1 MNRLNLVLIDLELD
15 EQVSVFTLASSQL
28 VLIQVDNDGE
38 SLNFAIHNRLSRL
51 DLMVTLDRLL
61 IAHRLLLSL
70 VPFNLFEVDS
80 LDSKS
85 LSLVAQLN

>member
-15 EQVSVFTLASSQL
+15 EQVPVFTLASSQL

-51 DLMVTLDRLL
+51 DLMVTLDCLL

>member
-15 EQVSVFTLASSQL
+15 EQVPVFTLASSQL

-38 SLNFAIHNRLSRL
+38 SLNLAIHNRLSRL

-61 IAHRLLLSL
+61 ITHRLLLSL